1 MRRMNVIAVFSP
13 NGREILL
20 CRRKK
25 PPYQGLLNLVGGKLE
40 SGEGGLTGAYRKLFE
55 ETGIAENDIGLAHLM
70 DFIYYVE
77 GIVMEVYY
85 GRLLHDVVLREE
97 VNPLLWMD
105 ADQDYSDTGKFAGCG
120 NLGHIVGLIQ
130 MYEHKTER
138 N

>member
-40 SGEGGLTGAYRKLFE
+40 SGEGGLTGAYRELFE

-97 VNPLLWMD
+97 VTIRCSGWMQIRTIPIPENLPAVGIWAILW
-105 ADQDYSDTGKFAGCG
+105 A
-120 NLGHIVGLIQ
+120 
-130 MYEHKTER
+130 
-138 N
+138 